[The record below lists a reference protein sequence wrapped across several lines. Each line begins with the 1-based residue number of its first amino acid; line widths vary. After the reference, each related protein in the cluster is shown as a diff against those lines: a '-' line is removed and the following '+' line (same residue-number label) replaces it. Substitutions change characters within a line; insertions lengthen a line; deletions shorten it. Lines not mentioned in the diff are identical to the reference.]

1 MVMLQFKHCENGP
14 NWSVNSRQKALGQIQ
29 FYHDHNQHA
38 NYCNLCAAHSG
49 RHKKVFS
56 WILHIKTP
64 FISLM
69 HRSGLSVCSYRHQLY
84 RDIEWEYEES
94 RKTLL
99 RSNTCRYLV
108 FMIPLA
114 AKGLSSTHLLCY
126 QLTAHTFCFSI
137 NREEDNDL

>member
-1 MVMLQFKHCENGP
+1 MVTLRFKHCENRT
-14 NWSVNSRQKALGQIQ
+14 NWSLNSQQKALGQIR
-29 FYHDHNQHA
+29 FYYDHKQYV
-38 NYCNLCAAHSG
+38 NYYNLCAAHSG
-49 RHKKVFS
+49 KDKKVFS

-64 FISLM
+64 LISLM
-69 HRSGLSVCSYRHQLY
+69 HRSGLPVCSYRHQLY
-84 RDIEWEYEES
+84 ADIEWEYEES

-126 QLTAHTFCFSI
+126 QLTAHIFCFSI